1 MVANPKEE
9 QSFIF
14 MLPLIDRDDP
24 KLTKSSTDKEA
35 APMHFPCA
43 LSVAPSLAAALKE
56 NELPSDTMSRTLI
69 EDPSTA
75 FPKTETSDPKFVNAL
90 KEREDPM

>member
-1 MVANPKEE
+1 
-9 QSFIF
+9 
-14 MLPLIDRDDP
+14 
-24 KLTKSSTDKEA
+24 
-35 APMHFPCA
+35 
-43 LSVAPSLAAALKE
+43 
-56 NELPSDTMSRTLI
+56 MSRTLI